1 MERSSG
7 SFNKWRQRK
16 FRFVSKKALRL
27 TNKLCVTA
35 SISKFVHRQDV
46 RERGKRETQHD

>member
-1 MERSSG
+1 MERSEVEALTNG
-7 SFNKWRQRK
+7 DRK
-16 FRFVSKKALRL
+16 FCFVSNKALRL

-46 RERGKRETQHD
+46 REKGKT